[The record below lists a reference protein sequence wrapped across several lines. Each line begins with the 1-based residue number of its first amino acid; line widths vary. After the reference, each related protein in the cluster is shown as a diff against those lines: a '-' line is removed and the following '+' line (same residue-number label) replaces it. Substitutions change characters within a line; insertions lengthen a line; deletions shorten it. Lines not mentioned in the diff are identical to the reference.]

1 MGGGGGAGRGVR
13 KMWIKHSDLV
23 SSTPSQ
29 AAFCVG
35 FLEDL
40 RRGFPNC
47 SAYWRAIVVFGAK
60 QRKTEPAW
68 RRRVEGLLG
77 LDKFCS

>member
-1 MGGGGGAGRGVR
+1 
-13 KMWIKHSDLV
+13 MWIKHCDLV

-35 FLEDL
+35 FPENL
-40 RRGFPNC
+40 RRGFPNR
-47 SAYWRAIVVFGAK
+47 SAYWYAIVVFGVK

-77 LDKFCS
+77 LDKFRS